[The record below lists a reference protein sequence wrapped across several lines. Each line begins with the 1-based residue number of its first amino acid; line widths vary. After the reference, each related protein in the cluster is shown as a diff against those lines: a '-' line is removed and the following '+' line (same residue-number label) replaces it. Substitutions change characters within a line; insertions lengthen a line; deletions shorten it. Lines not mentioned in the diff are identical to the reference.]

1 MLRLE
6 SPAVDG
12 KSCASVCTRYRTDYR
27 FRYCGVATRI
37 LQSARPRSGRSR
49 RGPCAEAGTAKAE
62 RPGAALSASAFFRHK
77 DKQTNNAAKE
87 RGGSGFSRPVTPE
100 AMRAAR
106 EATDTIVAP
115 STRQCMRHV
124 LTATPVGFTIYEVYR
139 KLELQESNM
148 HPSPVHVSRK
158 VSNLLELS
166 GKLIVLF

>member
-1 MLRLE
+1 VLRLE

-37 LQSARPRSGRSR
+37 LQSARPVAGRAR
-49 RGPCAEAGTAKAE
+49 AVRGQRKGKG
-62 RPGAALSASAFFRHK
+62 RALLSPSAFFRHK
-77 DKQTNNAAKE
+77 DKQTNNAAKRARRFRILE
-87 RGGSGFSRPVTPE
+87 TSHLRGN
-100 AMRAAR
+100 ARAAR
-106 EATDTIVAP
+106 EATDTSP
-115 STRQCMRHV
+115 SVSACDTYSYTSQ
-124 LTATPVGFTIYEVYR
+124 IYHLRGVQKIR
-139 KLELQESNM
+139 TSRVDM

>member
-37 LQSARPRSGRSR
+37 LQSAPTPASPVAPRGL
-49 RGPCAEAGTAKAE
+49 CAERQRESAGSWHA
-62 RPGAALSASAFFRHK
+62 PSAFFRHK

-87 RGGSGFSRPVTPE
+87 RGGSGFSRPVTSE

-106 EATDTIVAP
+106 AKRTDTRLSSP
-115 STRQCMRHV
+115 SVRVHATR
-124 LTATPVGFTIYEVYR
+124 TATPVGFTIYEVYR
-139 KLELQESNM
+139 RLELQESTCIH
-148 HPSPVHVSRK
+148 HPSMFRGRSRIFLN
-158 VSNLLELS
+158 SRAS
-166 GKLIVLF
+166 

>member
-49 RGPCAEAGTAKAE
+49 RGPCAEAGTAKGKAG
-62 RPGAALSASAFFRHK
+62 RCSLPRHFFVTK
-77 DKQTNNAAKE
+77 TNKQTMLQKE

-115 STRQCMRHV
+115 SSSVHATR
-124 LTATPVGFTIYEVYR
+124 TATPVGFTIYEVYR